1 MYRGDTVINAP
12 VQFVR
17 RFVMDPLIISG
28 ISGHISILGF
38 KDKAKN
44 EFLFGDRI
52 RELSAPAN
60 EFKALFI
67 LLKRGSNFKYADGVF
82 KGPEVTMDGIKYSG
96 YSDDGKLEFEISFIP
111 KSLGE
116 NLTRMYFATN
126 VKYNDSFM
134 DRLLGRSA
142 VNFARHIVEDHFIT
156 YTKVY
161 FSSFADL
168 LSSMGQRDMSSPSS
182 VSLSP
187 ISEFTGD
194 AGSLL
199 AKMNEVMSQLNLG
212 VIKMSFD
219 KLNCSIVV
227 ENKTMKK
234 AMCKSD
240 KEIRTGL
247 EAISMIITTAT
258 KGQGKMQVYTINVED
273 LIESLAVLA

>member
-1 MYRGDTVINAP
+1 MYRGDIVINAP
-12 VQFVR
+12 IQFVR

-28 ISGHISILGF
+28 ISGHISIRGF

-44 EFLFGDRI
+44 EYLFGDRI

-96 YSDDGKLEFEISFIP
+96 YSDDGKFEFEISIIP

-116 NLTRMYFATN
+116 NLTRVYFGTN

-142 VNFARHIVEDHFIT
+142 VDFAKHIVEDHFIT
-156 YTKVY
+156 YTKQY
-161 FSSFADL
+161 FPSFSDL

-194 AGSLL
+194 AAGVL
-199 AKMNEVMSQLNLG
+199 AKMNEAITQLNLG
-212 VIKMSFD
+212 VIKVSFD

-227 ENKTMKK
+227 ENKAMKK
-234 AMCKSD
+234 AVCKGENGI
-240 KEIRTGL
+240 KTGF
-247 EAISMIITTAT
+247 EALSMIMSA
-258 KGQGKMQVYTINVED
+258 KGQGKMEVYALNIED
-273 LIESLAVLA
+273 IVESLSILA

>member
-1 MYRGDTVINAP
+1 MYRGDLVVNAP
-12 VQFVR
+12 VQFAR
-17 RFVMDPLIISG
+17 KFAMDPLIISG
-28 ISGHISILGF
+28 ISGHISIRGF

-67 LLKRGSNFKYADGVF
+67 LLKSGGNFKYADGVF

-96 YSDDGKLEFEISFIP
+96 YSDDGKLEFEISIMP

-116 NLTRMYFATN
+116 NVTRLYFATN
-126 VKYNDSFM
+126 VKYNESFM

-142 VNFARHIVEDHFIT
+142 VDFAKHIVEDHFIT
-156 YTKVY
+156 YARVY

-168 LSSMGQRDMSSPSS
+168 LSSFTQKGYSSTSS
-182 VSLSP
+182 ISLSP

-194 AGSLL
+194 AAGVL
-199 AKMNEVMSQLNLG
+199 AKMNETITQLNLG
-212 VIKMSFD
+212 VIKVSFD

-227 ENKTMKK
+227 ENKAMKK
-234 AMCKSD
+234 AVCKGENGI
-240 KEIRTGL
+240 KTGF
-247 EAISMIITTAT
+247 EALSMIMSA